1 MEDAPPCPRGG
12 HPSCWGRRTS
22 PVESARTMLN
32 SLDPETLQ
40 TDSGTPSR
48 PRRVV
53 FVSNGHGEDRIAA
66 AIARRWNVPGTTCVA
81 FPIVGD
87 GHALQEVGLPV
98 VAPTLRMP
106 SGGFILRS
114 VRALWH
120 DLREGLLGLTLRQI
134 AGMRRMRGDVDLV
147 VAVGDVVPLF
157 FAWLS
162 RAPFVFVGCAKSD
175 HYLGGRFGSYGLL
188 ERWFIRHPRCRAI
201 YPRDGQTA
209 RNLIERGYRARDLGN
224 PMMDDLEAPPDTPW
238 PLPEGCRRIGFLP
251 GSRDEAYDNFPGL
264 LTCCEAIARTAPY
277 GAPVAFYA
285 AIAPTLDVAR
295 LAGGARSIGWRHEAT
310 SDTLEG
316 PDGLRVQLCRGQF
329 GAWIHLVEG
338 VVGLAGTANEQC
350 VGMGLPAVT
359 YAGTGPQ
366 FNAHFAEAQTRLL
379 GESVS
384 RVDPHPDNVAREL
397 WAMLTDRD
405 RLERIRKNGT
415 ARMGSPGASSRIV
428 ADAASH
434 LTGGEPWSGR

>member
-1 MEDAPPCPRGG
+1 ML
-12 HPSCWGRRTS
+12 TS
-22 PVESARTMLN
+22 PE
-32 SLDPETLQ
+32 PETPPTEPVPL
-40 TDSGTPSR
+40 SR

-66 AIARRWNVPGTTCVA
+66 TIARRWNVPDTTCVA

-87 GHALQEVGLPV
+87 GHALREVGLPV

-114 VRALWH
+114 FRALWH

-134 AGMRRMRGDVDLV
+134 AEMRRLRGDVHLV

-157 FAWLS
+157 FAWLT
-162 RAPFVFVGCAKSD
+162 RAPYVFVGCAKSD
-175 HYLGGRFGSYGLL
+175 HYLGGSFGSYGLL

-209 RNLIERGYRARDLGN
+209 RNLLDRGYRARDLGN
-224 PMMDDLEAPPDTPW
+224 PMMDDLEAPVTVPW
-238 PLPEGCRRIGFLP
+238 PVPEGRRRIGFLP

-264 LTCCEAIARTAPY
+264 LACCEAIVRTAPD
-277 GAPVAFYA
+277 GVHVAFFA

-295 LAGGARSIGWRHEAT
+295 MARVAGPAGWRYEAEQ
-310 SDTLEG
+310 DTLEG
-316 PDGLRVQLCRGQF
+316 PEGLTVQLCRGSF
-329 GAWIHLVEG
+329 SAWIHLVEG

-350 VGMGLPAVT
+350 VGLGLPVVT
-359 YAGTGPQ
+359 YAGNGPQ

-379 GESVS
+379 GASVS
-384 RVDPHPDNVAREL
+384 MVEPGPGNVAREL
-397 WAMLTDRD
+397 WAMLTDA
-405 RLERIRKNGT
+405 ERRESIRRNGQ
-415 ARMGSPGASSRIV
+415 ARMGIPGASARIV

-434 LTGGEPWSGR
+434 LTGE